1 MNASALQLRSPA
13 APPRPASPSANG
25 LDLRRPEVAFS
36 ALEWAVVAVARG
48 DRVVSVRR
56 MGAISLLLR
65 WVFGIDGGQTLADP
79 KLEALR
85 RISVLAWH
93 RLTATSAEMSAFRSA
108 GYHEGHIDLLYRTV
122 ERAAA
127 GHDPHLEH
135 LAASRMAS
143 VH

>member
-1 MNASALQLRSPA
+1 MNASALQLRTPAPSP
-13 APPRPASPSANG
+13 PPASSSTNG
-25 LDLRRPEVAFS
+25 FDLRCPEIAFS
-36 ALEWAVVAVARG
+36 PLEWAVVAVARG
-48 DRVVSVRR
+48 DRIVSVRP
-56 MGAISLLLR
+56 MGAISLLLG
-65 WVFGIDGGQTLADP
+65 WIFGIDGGQTLADP

-93 RLTATSAEMSAFRSA
+93 RLTATSAEMSAFARA
-108 GYHEGHIDLLYRTV
+108 GYREGHVDLLYRTV

-127 GHDPHLEH
+127 RHDPDAEH